1 MTAEKQ
7 KTSYKM
13 KSFLNFIRKNGLY
26 AFINLFGLTV
36 SLAFVLLL
44 AVFVSRQLTT
54 DSFQE
59 NADRIYIYAN
69 ENFIGSAYYL
79 QKHLLDHFPEVE
91 KATSYLSGSGITGLG
106 ELHIAGNDAAIQA
119 QTSYADSSFFD
130 IFSFRLLSGSV
141 EAWKA
146 SDRSAV
152 ISRRFAD
159 TYFPDK
165 DPVGQA
171 LTYSIVGDGDYTFT
185 VAGVMEDIDHSVIK
199 YCDVMCRAD
208 IMAELNGA
216 NDEEMSNTGQFD
228 TFIMTWPNSDIQAKI
243 PEIRD
248 YLGKVWWSYSENMVD
263 KVFFIPLR
271 DLYFFDDS
279 QSFTGNINQG
289 DGQLVKILLA
299 ACIILLLFAVL
310 NYINLTVAQSGR
322 RAKEMA
328 TRRLLGEGKAGVIWR
343 MIAEA
348 TAFAAVSTVLAVLIA
363 EALAPYASRLLGY
376 EFSVLAEITLPIA
389 LLIVVGIAV
398 IGFLSGIIP
407 ALTISRAKPID
418 IVRGS
423 FSLQIRSWFGK
434 ALIVIQQVVA
444 VAMIAVSLMMFFQ
457 IRAMIHAP
465 LGYNTEDILDVSS
478 EVFTSGAQIREFRD
492 AMEALPFVEAVGF
505 GEGTPLY
512 GTNNST
518 RYYQGGLLGF
528 QLIRGDAEY
537 FDILGLRL
545 KSDNHLADKSAWYWN
560 EYAFKE
566 AGLPET
572 ATECTFGNEK
582 VGYYTDPIAGVYYDF
597 KIRPLLYDQSAAL
610 IYRYDVYPGNRTPWN
625 ILIKITGDHAEAFD
639 RIAGVYSRLHPDGA
653 FDASF
658 IEDQIADTFSKY
670 TQLQKII
677 IIFTVIAIFVSS
689 LGLFAMSTYYIR
701 ARSRNI
707 AVEKVFGADKGL
719 ILRQIASSYLLLSLI
734 AFVVS
739 VPVSWLLT
747 DAWLSQ
753 FSYTAAPWLQWVL
766 ILASGVL
773 SCAIAFL
780 TILYQSIVAINT
792 APVIALRKED

>member
-1 MTAEKQ
+1 M
-7 KTSYKM
+7 
-13 KSFLNFIRKNGLY
+13 IR
-26 AFINLFGLTV
+26 
-36 SLAFVLLL
+36 
-44 AVFVSRQLTT
+44 
-54 DSFQE
+54 
-59 NADRIYIYAN
+59 
-69 ENFIGSAYYL
+69 
-79 QKHLLDHFPEVE
+79 
-91 KATSYLSGSGITGLG
+91 
-106 ELHIAGNDAAIQA
+106 
-119 QTSYADSSFFD
+119 
-130 IFSFRLLSGSV
+130 
-141 EAWKA
+141 
-146 SDRSAV
+146 
-152 ISRRFAD
+152 
-159 TYFPDK
+159 
-165 DPVGQA
+165 
-171 LTYSIVGDGDYTFT
+171 
-185 VAGVMEDIDHSVIK
+185 
-199 YCDVMCRAD
+199 
-208 IMAELNGA
+208 
-216 NDEEMSNTGQFD
+216 
-228 TFIMTWPNSDIQAKI
+228 
-243 PEIRD
+243 
-248 YLGKVWWSYSENMVD
+248 
-263 KVFFIPLR
+263 
-271 DLYFFDDS
+271 
-279 QSFTGNINQG
+279 
-289 DGQLVKILLA
+289 
-299 ACIILLLFAVL
+299 
-310 NYINLTVAQSGR
+310 
-322 RAKEMA
+322 
-328 TRRLLGEGKAGVIWR
+328 R

-376 EFSVLAEITLPIA
+376 DFSVLAEITLPIA
-389 LLIVVGIAV
+389 LLIVIGIAL

-423 FSLQIRSWFGK
+423 FNLQIRSWFGK

-492 AMEALPFVEAVGF
+492 AVEALPFVEAVGF
-505 GEGTPLY
+505 GEGTPLF
-512 GTNNST
+512 GANNYT

-572 ATECTFGNEK
+572 AAECTFGNEK
-582 VGYYTDPIAGVYYDF
+582 YGYETEPVAGVYYDF
-597 KIRPLLYDQSAAL
+597 KIRPLLYDQSAAQ
-610 IYRYDVYPGNRTPWN
+610 IYRYDVYPENRTPWN
-625 ILIKITGDHAEAFD
+625 VIIKITGDRGQAYD
-639 RIAGVYSRLHPDGA
+639 RIAEVYSRIRPDGA
-653 FDASF
+653 FDASY

-689 LGLFAMSTYYIR
+689 LGLFAMSTYYIL

-773 SCAIAFL
+773 SCGIAFL

>member
-1 MTAEKQ
+1 M
-7 KTSYKM
+7 
-13 KSFLNFIRKNGLY
+13 
-26 AFINLFGLTV
+26 
-36 SLAFVLLL
+36 
-44 AVFVSRQLTT
+44 
-54 DSFQE
+54 
-59 NADRIYIYAN
+59 NAD
-69 ENFIGSAYYL
+69 YL

-106 ELHIAGNDAAIQA
+106 ELHIAGNDAAIPA

-152 ISRRFAD
+152 VSRRFAD
-159 TYFPDK
+159 TYFPDR
-165 DPVGQA
+165 DPVGQT

-208 IMAELNGA
+208 IMAEVNSA
-216 NDEEMSNTGQFD
+216 NNEEMSNTGQFD

-248 YLGKVWWSYSENMVD
+248 YLGKAWWAYSENMVD

-271 DLYFFDDS
+271 NLYFFDDS

-299 ACIILLLFAVL
+299 ACIILLL
-310 NYINLTVAQSGR
+310 
-322 RAKEMA
+322 
-328 TRRLLGEGKAGVIWR
+328 
-343 MIAEA
+343 
-348 TAFAAVSTVLAVLIA
+348 
-363 EALAPYASRLLGY
+363 
-376 EFSVLAEITLPIA
+376 FSVLAEITLPIA

-465 LGYNTEDILDVSS
+465 LGYNTEDILNVSS
-478 EVFTSGAQIREFRD
+478 DIFTSGSQIREFREAVE
-492 AMEALPFVEAVGF
+492 AMPFVESAGF

-512 GTNNST
+512 GTNNNT
-518 RYYQGGLLGF
+518 KYYQGGLLGF
-528 QLIRGDAEY
+528 QLVRGDSAY
-537 FDILGLRL
+537 FNILGLRL
-545 KSDNHLADKSAWYWN
+545 KSDNHLAETAWYWN

-572 ATECTFGNEK
+572 ATEVRFGNEK
-582 VGYYTDPIAGVYYDF
+582 VGYYTDAIAGVYYDF
-597 KIRPLLYDQSAAL
+597 KIRPLLYDQSAAM
-610 IYRYDVYPGNRTPWN
+610 IYMYDVYPENRTPWN
-625 ILIKITGDHAEAFD
+625 ILVKVTGDHGEAYERIAEA
-639 RIAGVYSRLHPDGA
+639 YSRIRPDGA
-653 FDASF
+653 FDAAY
-658 IEDQIADTFSKY
+658 IEDEIAATFEEY
-670 TQLQKII
+670 TRLQKII
-677 IIFTVIAIFVSS
+677 IIFTVIAVFVSS

-707 AVEKVFGADKGL
+707 AVQKVFGADKRL
-719 ILRQIASSYLLLSLI
+719 VLRQIVISYLMLSLI
-734 AFVVS
+734 AFVGS

-747 DAWLSQ
+747 SSWLSQ
-753 FSYTAAPWLQWVL
+753 FSYSTGAWLQWLL

-773 SCAIAFL
+773 SCAVAFL
-780 TILYQSIVAINT
+780 TVLYQSIVAINT
-792 APVIALRKED
+792 NPVIALRKED

>member
-1 MTAEKQ
+1 M
-7 KTSYKM
+7 
-13 KSFLNFIRKNGLY
+13 
-26 AFINLFGLTV
+26 
-36 SLAFVLLL
+36 
-44 AVFVSRQLTT
+44 
-54 DSFQE
+54 
-59 NADRIYIYAN
+59 
-69 ENFIGSAYYL
+69 
-79 QKHLLDHFPEVE
+79 
-91 KATSYLSGSGITGLG
+91 
-106 ELHIAGNDAAIQA
+106 
-119 QTSYADSSFFD
+119 
-130 IFSFRLLSGSV
+130 FSFPLLSGSV

-152 ISRRFAD
+152 ISRSFAD
-159 TYFPDK
+159 AHFPGR
-165 DPVGQA
+165 DPVGQT
-171 LTYSIVGDGDYTFT
+171 LTYNVLGEDEGYTFT
-185 VAGVMEDIDHSVIK
+185 IAAVMEDIDHSVIK

-208 IMAELNGA
+208 FMTELNSA
-216 NDEEMSNTGQFD
+216 NDEEMSNTGMFD

-248 YLGKVWWSYSENMVD
+248 YLGEVWWAYSENMVD

-271 DLYFFDDS
+271 DVYFFDES

-289 DGQLVKILLA
+289 DSQLVRILLA
-299 ACIILLLFAVL
+299 ACIILMLFAVL

-328 TRRLLGEGKAGVIWR
+328 TRRLLGESRAGVIWR

-376 EFSVLAEITLPIA
+376 DFSVLAEITLPIA
-389 LLIVVGIAV
+389 LLIVIGIAL

-423 FSLQIRSWFGK
+423 FNLQIRSWFGK

-465 LGYNTEDILDVSS
+465 LGYNTEDIVDVSS
-478 EVFTSGAQIREFRD
+478 EVFTSGAQMREFRD
-492 AMEALPFVEAVGF
+492 AVEALPFVESVGF

-512 GTNNST
+512 GTDNYT
-518 RYYQGGLLGF
+518 QYYQGGLLGF

-545 KSDNHLADKSAWYWN
+545 KSDNNLADKSAWYWN

-597 KIRPLLYDQSAAL
+597 KIRPLLYDQSAAQ
-610 IYRYDVYPGNRTPWN
+610 IYRYDVYPESRTPWN
-625 ILIKITGDHAEAFD
+625 VLIKITGDHAAAYD
-639 RIAGVYSRLHPDGA
+639 RIAEVYSRIRPDGA
-653 FDASF
+653 FGASY
-658 IEDQIADTFSKY
+658 IEDQIESTFIKY
-670 TQLQKII
+670 IQLQKII

-719 ILRQIASSYLLLSLI
+719 ILRQISSSYLLLSLI